1 VKKPTILLVEDTIQL
16 SAVYQEYLIN
26 EDARIIPMVSG
37 REVLD
42 YLSEQVP
49 EVILLDMRLPDMDG
63 MDILKHI
70 AEKELKTT
78 VIVVTGHGSI
88 SRAVEA
94 MRLGAFEFLLKPF
107 DKNQLVM
114 AVRNALERMQLKQ
127 AVDAFKSKEP
137 RTEYYGMVGSSAPM
151 QAVYQTIENVS
162 SSNATVFITGESG
175 TGKELCAHAIH
186 NKSPRRDEE
195 FVVINCGA
203 IPKDLIESEI
213 FGHVKGSFTG
223 AVRDRVGAASKAHKG
238 TLFLDEICEMD
249 IDLQAKLLRF
259 IQSGTFQK
267 VGSSET
273 TTVDIRIVCATNRD
287 PLERVEQGLFRED
300 LYYRLNVIPIHMP
313 PIRERGRDKIEIAN
327 MLLEKF
333 SAEEHKSFETFSRD
347 VGEIILAHHWPGN
360 IRQLQNVLRNAIVLN
375 NGRMITRDMLPVSF
389 VRHYEENAKEAL
401 VSPINRAELKGLSH
415 EAEENINGHKKI
427 KPLWLSEKE
436 TIEEAIRLCDGQVP
450 RAAAYLEINPST
462 IYRKIKIWQEKEE
475 K

>member
-1 VKKPTILLVEDTIQL
+1 MRKPTILLVEDTVPL
-16 SAVYQEYLIN
+16 AAVYREYLIKEN
-26 EDARIIPMVSG
+26 ATISHVVSG
-37 REVLD
+37 KEALAF
-42 YLSEQVP
+42 LSVDVP
-49 EVILLDMRLPDMDG
+49 EVILLDMQLPDMDG

-70 AEKELKTT
+70 SEKALNTT

-88 SRAVEA
+88 ARAVEA

-114 AVRNALERMQLKQ
+114 AARNALERMQLKQ
-127 AVDAFKSKEP
+127 EVDDYKSKAT
-137 RTEYYGMVGSSAPM
+137 RTEYNGMVGSSPPM
-151 QAVYQTIENVS
+151 QAVYQTIDNVS
-162 SSNATVFITGESG
+162 SSKATVFITGESG

-186 NKSPRRDEE
+186 NNSPRKDEE

-223 AVRDRVGAASKAHKG
+223 AVRDRVGAAGKAHKG
-238 TLFLDEICEMD
+238 TLFLDEVCEMD

-273 TTVDIRIVCATNRD
+273 TTVDIRFVCATNRD
-287 PLERVEQGLFRED
+287 PLKMVEQGLFRED

-313 PIRERGRDKIEIAN
+313 PIRERGRDKIELAR

-333 SAEEHKSFETFSRD
+333 SAEENKSFETFSRD
-347 VGEIILAHHWPGN
+347 VGEIILAHPWPGN
-360 IRQLQNVLRNAIVLN
+360 IRQLQNIFRNAIVLN
-375 NGRMITRDMLPVSF
+375 EGKVITREMLPVSF
-389 VRHYEENAKEAL
+389 VRHF
-401 VSPINRAELKGLSH
+401 
-415 EAEENINGHKKI
+415 EENIQNGTIVSFEMEDVHADGSVEQENSNGYKGI
-427 KPLWLSEKE
+427 KPLWQYEKDA
-436 TIEEAIRLCDGQVP
+436 IEEALRLCDGIVP

-462 IYRKIKIWQEKEE
+462 IYRKIKQWCEKEAD
-475 K
+475 